1 MAWTPLTDHET
12 PPLEERLVY
21 DLAMYARRTSR
32 VVLFAPNGDVLLLR
46 SDCRGWIPGTEWA
59 WFLPGGG
66 IEPGETA
73 HEAAVREIGEETGID
88 IAGHPLTH
96 LAFAE
101 GHGRVGDLAGP
112 MRDDVFTVSVTSTTL
127 APEDGVGQFRWWTVA
142 ALRETTEPVFPRQ
155 LGATLDR
162 FVSAEEWPAPVRL
175 PW

>member
-1 MAWTPLTDHET
+1 
-12 PPLEERLVY
+12 
-21 DLAMYARRTSR
+21 MYARRASR

-73 HEAAVREIGEETGID
+73 HDAAVREIREETGID
-88 IAGHPLTH
+88 IGGCPLMH

-101 GHGRVGDLAGP
+101 GQGRIGDLVGP
-112 MRDDVFTVSVTSTTL
+112 MRDDVFTVSVTSTAL
-127 APEDGVGQFRWWTVA
+127 VPEIGVGQFRWWTLA
-142 ALRETTEPVFPRQ
+142 ELRATTDPVFPRR
-155 LGATLDR
+155 LAATLEH
-162 FVSAEEWPAPVRL
+162 FVTAEEWPAPVHL